1 MLQLWHSEVKL
12 VRKLTSNEPATLS
25 LDGNRQSTMLWAVLR
40 QLKAA
45 ELAAA
50 AQPLS
55 TTR

>member
-1 MLQLWHSEVKL
+1 VLQLWHSEVKL

>member
-1 MLQLWHSEVKL
+1 VLQLWHSEVKL

-25 LDGNRQSTMLWAVLR
+25 LDGNRQSTMLCAVLR
-40 QLKAA
+40 QMKAA